1 MTISPEQC
9 RASRAL
15 LGISQSEVAES
26 AHVAVTTLADFEQ
39 GVRLPTFNNLQ
50 AIRSVL
56 EKAGVKLV
64 SEKGGG
70 AGARL
75 RTAPEAVNEAAISP
89 GQCRAARA
97 ILNLSQTGLART
109 VGVGRSTVAD
119 FERGARIPAPAN
131 LTALRDT
138 LKAAGIEFIDA
149 DQTAG
154 PGVRL
159 RM

>member
-15 LGISQSEVAES
+15 LGLSQLEVAES

-50 AIRSVL
+50 AIRFVL
-56 EKAGVKLV
+56 EKAGVELV
-64 SEKGGG
+64 SEKG

-75 RTAPEAVNEAAISP
+75 RTAPEAVSEAAISP
-89 GQCRAARA
+89 EQCRAARA
-97 ILNLSQTGLART
+97 ILNLSQTGFAR
-109 VGVGRSTVAD
+109 VAGVGRSTVAD
-119 FERGARIPAPAN
+119 FERRARIPAPAN
-131 LTALRDT
+131 LTTLRDT
-138 LKAAGIEFIDA
+138 LKTAGIEFIDP

-159 RM
+159 QM